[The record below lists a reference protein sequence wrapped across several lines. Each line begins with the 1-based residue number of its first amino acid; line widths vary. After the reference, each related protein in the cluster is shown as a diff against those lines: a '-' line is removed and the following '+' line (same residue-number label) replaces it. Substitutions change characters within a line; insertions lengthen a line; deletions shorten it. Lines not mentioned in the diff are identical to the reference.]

1 MAKQRRKSIETA
13 TYGDPEITTKRW
25 LRRVIQQVINFWA
38 PIMNLEAYVDQI
50 KFYITEE
57 SDLEMAPK
65 DGAEILVDSSIR
77 TATMKIKR
85 SVVQKFQGEY
95 AGPYTPMD
103 VVELIIVHELSHIL
117 VSPMGQY
124 TQSTIE
130 SMKNKIALEKLFS
143 REEENVV
150 EHLARIWNS
159 IKGQL
164 TPTRK
169 FKGKIVYLTKDP
181 FIEEEN

>member
-1 MAKQRRKSIETA
+1 MAQKRRKSIEAA

-25 LRRVIQQVINFWA
+25 LRKVIQQAINFWA

-57 SDLEMAPK
+57 GDPEMGPR
-65 DGAEILVDSSIR
+65 DGAEVLVDSSTR
-77 TATMKIKR
+77 TATMKVKR

-95 AGPYTPMD
+95 AGPYTPLD
-103 VVELIIVHELSHIL
+103 VVELTIAHELSHIL
-117 VSPMGQY
+117 ISPMAQY
-124 TQSTIE
+124 VSNTIDT
-130 SMKNKIALEKLFS
+130 MKNRVALERHLS
-143 REEENVV
+143 TSEEVVV

-164 TPTRK
+164 TPARR
-169 FKGKIVYLTKDP
+169 FKGKIVYLTQDP
-181 FIEEEN
+181 FTEEN